1 MEEWLKDLEFFM
13 KCKKG
18 KGKSRE
24 ELIQMH
30 GERYD
35 RLVDMAT
42 STLGPDEI
50 RHVLLRCYG
59 CAERKI
65 LRYDR
70 NEKINRMK

>member
-1 MEEWLKDLEFFM
+1 M

-18 KGKSRE
+18 KPNSRE

-35 RLVDMAT
+35 RLVDMAV
-42 STLGPDEI
+42 STLNPDEI
-50 RHVLLRCYG
+50 RHVLLRCYE
-59 CAERKI
+59 CAEEKL

-70 NEKINRMK
+70 NEKRNGVK

>member
-1 MEEWLKDLEFFM
+1 MEELLKDLEFFM

-50 RHVLLRCYG
+50 RRVLLRCYE
-59 CAERKI
+59 CADRNL
-65 LRYDR
+65 LRYDQ
-70 NEKINRMK
+70 NEKINGVK